1 MHPVSFLE
9 IKARQDLYLLDA
21 MENHRVVRKQI
32 KRHPIQ
38 ALGELLIGLGFKL
51 YYGVYRVNMEF
62 DETSRIMRISA

>member
-1 MHPVSFLE
+1 MHPVNFWE

-21 MENHRVVRKQI
+21 KENRRVVRKRI

-38 ALGELLIGLGFKL
+38 ALGELLISLGFKL
-51 YYGVYRVNMEF
+51 YYGVYSVNMDF